1 MAITFIRTIIIF
13 VTISISMRLMGKR
26 QLGELEPSELVVAVL
41 ISDITSHPL
50 ENNESPLLYGLIPI
64 FTLLCC
70 EILISG
76 IAVKSIRFRKFM
88 YGTPNTIIENGV
100 IDQREMKKNRFT
112 VDELMEELR
121 KKGVMDISTVKH
133 AILETDGTLSI
144 IPYVSEA
151 PVTPNQMN
159 LSVTDVE
166 YPVII
171 ISDGRILKNNL
182 RVLNK
187 DEKWLNK
194 QLKTKGFTDAAQVYI
209 MASDK
214 DNNIY
219 IAQKEKLK

>member
-1 MAITFIRTIIIF
+1 MAITFIRTLIIF
-13 VTISISMRLMGKR
+13 VTIIVSMRLMGKR

-50 ENNESPLLYGLIPI
+50 ENNGNPLLYGLIPI

-76 IAVKSIRFRKFM
+76 LTVKSIRFRKFM
-88 YGTPNTIIENGV
+88 CGTPSVIIEKGV
-100 IDQREMKKNRFT
+100 INQKEMKKNRFT

-121 KKGVMDISTVKH
+121 KNNILDISIVKH
-133 AILETDGTLSI
+133 AILETDGSLSI
-144 IPYVSEA
+144 LPYSSES
-151 PVTPNQMN
+151 PVTPKQMN
-159 LSVTDVE
+159 LSVPDEE
-166 YPVII
+166 YPVIV

-182 RVLNK
+182 KVLGK

-194 QLKTKGFTDAAQVYI
+194 QLSAKGIKNHTLVYI
-209 MASDK
+209 MVADK

-219 IAQKEKLK
+219 LAAKENSK

>member
-151 PVTPNQMN
+151 PVTPNQIN